1 MNCTSSGVYVY
12 VCDIKVLKFKEFKII
27 HNNLL
32 LCLQNPVY
40 YYSDFCHS
48 CVNSTYLYLT
58 YKERPI

>member
-32 LCLQNPVY
+32 ICLQNPVY

-58 YKERPI
+58 